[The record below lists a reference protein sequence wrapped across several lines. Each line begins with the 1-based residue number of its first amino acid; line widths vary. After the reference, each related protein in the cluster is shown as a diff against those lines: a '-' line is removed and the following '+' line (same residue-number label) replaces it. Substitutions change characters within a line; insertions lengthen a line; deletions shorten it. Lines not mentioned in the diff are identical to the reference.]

1 MKWRKLGLLFC
12 PENNF
17 TWMFSHASN
26 PIAEIV
32 NSSKWRIYFS
42 TRDKDNRSSI
52 GCIELD
58 ITNPRQ
64 QVTISTKPLVSP
76 GEVGLFDDSGASMSC
91 LVSVNETKY
100 LYYTGWCLGV
110 TVPWRNSIGLAVC
123 NQNSADF
130 PKYAKAPIMDRSHID
145 PFSLSYPWVM
155 RDKAIWK
162 MWYGSNLS
170 WGSQHSD
177 MKHVIKYAESVD
189 GIHWERRGQIA
200 IPLTKAD
207 EWGVAKPCVLHN
219 DGIYQM
225 WYSIRFGKTYRIGY
239 AESTDGVDWQRKDNQ
254 VGIDV
259 SDAGWDSE
267 MIEYPCVFDH
277 AGERYMLY
285 NGNGFGKTGFGL
297 AILEQD

>member
-17 TWMFSHASN
+17 TWMLSHASN

-32 NSSKWRIYFS
+32 NSSNWRIYFS

-58 ITNPRQ
+58 ITDPRQ
-64 QVTISTKPLVSP
+64 GVNIPTKPLVSP

-123 NQNSADF
+123 HQNSADF
-130 PKYAKAPIMDRSHID
+130 QKYTKAPIMDRSHID

-155 RDKAIWK
+155 RDKDIWK

-200 IPLTKAD
+200 IPLTKTD
-207 EWGVAKPCVLHN
+207 EWGVAKPCILHN
-219 DGIYQM
+219 DSIYQM